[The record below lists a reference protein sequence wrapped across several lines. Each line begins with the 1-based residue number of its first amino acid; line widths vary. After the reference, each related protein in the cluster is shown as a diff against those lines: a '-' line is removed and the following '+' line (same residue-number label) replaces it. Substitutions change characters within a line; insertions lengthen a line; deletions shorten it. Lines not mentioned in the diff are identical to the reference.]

1 MNPTDESA
9 VAEFLQAGGRVSRLP
24 DSIRVTEAELLQ
36 YLESCG
42 IAAEYRAG
50 DTRAYLCAGKRV
62 SLSKL
67 IALANE
73 RRRSLQLPPFAAQVV
88 IRYSPLGAALPKRIV
103 PAALR

>member
-1 MNPTDESA
+1 MNLTDESA

-24 DSIRVTEAELLQ
+24 ESIPVTEAELLQ

-50 DTRAYLCAGKRV
+50 DTKAYLCAGKRM

-67 IALANE
+67 VALANDL
-73 RRRSLQLPPFAAQVV
+73 RRSAHLPPFAAQVV
-88 IRYSPLGAALPKRIV
+88 IRYSGRGTASPKTR
-103 PAALR
+103 